1 MGDSSASDVIQQ
13 GISVLAER
21 ANEGVLTE
29 DERAEYEAIVNT
41 ADFVSILKLDARRI
55 LQPNDGM

>member
-1 MGDSSASDVIQQ
+1 MGDSSASGAIQQ
-13 GISVLAER
+13 RISVLAER